1 MLYLTMKYN
10 LDNGKVEVMKGG
22 QEIDRKQYQIASK

>member
-10 LDNGKVEVMKGG
+10 MDNGKVEVMKGG
-22 QEIDRKQYQIASK
+22 QDIDRKQY